1 MISNHKLG
9 NSGVPRIL
17 CISPYFPPMRDSE
30 AFCSGKFVHAL
41 MDSGAEITVIAYAD
55 KVGWD
60 GDRSPI
66 WKSLEKVTL
75 RLPTPVR
82 KGRLDLLKKVVQ
94 YQTPLWT
101 RWTSAAIEE
110 ATRVHRARPFDAIYS
125 RSLPMFGHIVAYWCA
140 QELDL
145 PWIANLNDP
154 WDVRLDPS
162 WTEKEEFSLGTPASS
177 FWMKR
182 TLRNADLVTYPAD
195 RLRRHHSKLCP
206 MQHRWKI
213 FPHVGIR
220 TGSSSKSSPGHPPST
235 FHLVHAGKLGSST
248 GSGRS
253 PMALLEA
260 LRMFLEDFPE
270 ARGNVLFTLVGPEDK
285 STTERIRELGLP
297 GIVVSVGRTD
307 YEESLRHVQ
316 SASVCV
322 LVEADIAE
330 GIFLPS
336 KLVDYISAQKP
347 VLALSP
353 RIGEIADLVPGGG
366 ITRVDAAD
374 APGIRD
380 AIRGLHQDFRKGT
393 LALRSPSGAQVDQFR
408 PELVANQFLQTV
420 RELIA
425 EKKESKLQRA

>member
-1 MISNHKLG
+1 MISNHKLRS
-9 NSGVPRIL
+9 SGAPRIL

-30 AFCSGKFVHAL
+30 AYCSGKFVHAL
-41 MDSGAEITVIAYAD
+41 MESGAKVTVIAYAD
-55 KVGWD
+55 KVGRD
-60 GDRSPI
+60 CDRSAI
-66 WKSLEKVTL
+66 WTSLEKATL
-75 RLPTPVR
+75 RLRTPVR
-82 KGRLDLLKKVVQ
+82 KGRLDLLRKVVQ

-110 ATRVHRARPFDAIYS
+110 ATRLHRAHPFDVLYS

-145 PWIANLNDP
+145 PWVANLNDP
-154 WDVRLDPS
+154 WDVRVDPS

-195 RLRRHHSKLCP
+195 RLRRHHSDLCP
-206 MQHRWKI
+206 IQHKWKI
-213 FPHVGIR
+213 FPHVGIK
-220 TGSSSKSSPGHPPST
+220 TTSSSPSSPALPPST
-235 FHLVHAGKLGSST
+235 FHLVHAGKLGHSS

-253 PMALLEA
+253 PMALLDA

-270 ARGNVLFTLVGPEDK
+270 VRGKVVLTLVGPEDE
-285 STTERIRELGLP
+285 STTERIRELGLQRV
-297 GIVVSVGRTD
+297 VVSVGRTD
-307 YEESLRHVQ
+307 YEESLKHVQ

-366 ITRVDAAD
+366 ITRVDSAD

-380 AIRGLHQDFRKGT
+380 ALRGLYEDFRKGT
-393 LALRSPSGAQVDQFR
+393 LAQRNPSGAQVDHFR
-408 PELVANQFLQTV
+408 PELVANRFLKTV
-420 RELIA
+420 RELIT